1 MSTKLSKLE
10 KDILIL
16 ETRVY
21 LLCDF
26 KANKPERC
34 FASNMVTFSSKL
46 KINEQWKVSIVVKRL
61 KYSKGQEERGTGQV
75 CR

>member
-46 KINEQWKVSIVVKRL
+46 KINEQ
-61 KYSKGQEERGTGQV
+61 
-75 CR
+75 